1 MLSNERQLETLISE
15 NGEASEQMICAISGW
30 AMMEVNEY
38 ENPRILS
45 ARADPVYF
53 VALIKS

>member
-1 MLSNERQLETLISE
+1 
-15 NGEASEQMICAISGW
+15 
-30 AMMEVNEY
+30 MMEVNEY

-45 ARADPVYF
+45 ARARARARDPVYF

>member
-1 MLSNERQLETLISE
+1 
-15 NGEASEQMICAISGW
+15 
-30 AMMEVNEY
+30 MMEVNEY

-45 ARADPVYF
+45 ARARDPVYF